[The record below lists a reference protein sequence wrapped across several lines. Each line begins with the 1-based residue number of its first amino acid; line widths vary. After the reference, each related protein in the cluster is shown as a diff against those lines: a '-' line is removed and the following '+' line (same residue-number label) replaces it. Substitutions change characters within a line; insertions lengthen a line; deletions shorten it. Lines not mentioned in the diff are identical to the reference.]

1 MYQEIQCSCRWFL
14 KILVYRISCIAKI
27 ENFSEV
33 YRGSVDSETLRPFLI
48 MRAEYAYACSRETM
62 EPNPQLVSHSAG
74 KVDRDS
80 FQRVPGTVE
89 GPFTRVT
96 RRFLHKLS
104 RDDARDSREP
114 RRLASLSYR
123 GQGRG
128 TRTHTFSHRQS
139 RRRRSLAGEYLQE
152 VKQKEIPPGRGAPEY
167 SESIK

>member
-1 MYQEIQCSCRWFL
+1 
-14 KILVYRISCIAKI
+14 
-27 ENFSEV
+27 
-33 YRGSVDSETLRPFLI
+33 
-48 MRAEYAYACSRETM
+48 M

-128 TRTHTFSHRQS
+128 TRTHTLLSQAISKATVS
-139 RRRRSLAGEYLQE
+139 RRRISAG
-152 VKQKEIPPGRGAPEY
+152 
-167 SESIK
+167 S